1 MKLDQIKAGA
11 ILSYINTFVGV
22 FVGLLYVPLV
32 LKILS
37 IEEYGLY
44 QMVGAITAY
53 LGLMDLRLATTTIR
67 YYSQALATGNSRR
80 QQEVLSTSLIIFIG
94 MSAILI
100 LSGFPLMKLF
110 SVVYAPSLN
119 TVQYREGIIMVWL
132 GIAAFAFTFPSHVF
146 AAVINSHER
155 FVFLRMFSIVS
166 IIIKPFLSYALLVVN
181 PVAITLSVV
190 QLILAFA
197 LLVGY
202 YLYDKGILKVNFTFL
217 AFNRHLAKDML
228 KFSFF
233 LILIAIVDQ
242 VYWEAGKL
250 FLGAMVGTASV
261 ALFSFAVQITRYYV
275 TISSSLISLLFPRIT
290 KLVVEIEENVEELNH
305 IFITYSRVQGIVL
318 GLILSGFI
326 LFGKIF
332 IGLWIGPEYEQVYYL
347 TLSFMIPFTWDLTQN
362 FGISV
367 LNAINKH
374 KYRAWLYS
382 FVVLIYIVLCYP
394 VITYFGALGCAILSG
409 SCILLGNGFGL
420 SILYSKICHLRMRF
434 YFYWMMRLVPVFFVS
449 LIYGI
454 LVRKYLPITSW
465 FGLLL
470 QGFWFCIFYSLGI
483 YFFYLTKEER
493 GVIQSHIFSRLKR
506 EK

>member
-1 MKLDQIKAGA
+1 MKLDQIKTGA
-11 ILSYINTFVGV
+11 ILSYVNTFVGV
-22 FVGLLYVPLV
+22 FVGLLYVPLI

-53 LGLMDLRLATTTIR
+53 LGLMDLRLATTTVR
-67 YYSQALATGNSRR
+67 YYSQALATNNSRR
-80 QQEVLSTSLIIFIG
+80 QQEVLSTSLLIFLS
-94 MSAILI
+94 MSALLI

-110 SVVYAPSLN
+110 SVVYASTLSQ
-119 TVQYREGIIMVWL
+119 VQYREGIIMVWL
-132 GIAAFAFTFPSHVF
+132 GIAAFALTFPSHVF

-155 FVFLRMFSIVS
+155 FIFLRMFSIIS
-166 IIIKPFLSYALLVVN
+166 TLIKPFLSYALLIMN
-181 PVAITLSVV
+181 PVAITLSAV
-190 QLILAFA
+190 QLILTFS

-202 YLYDKGILKVNFTFL
+202 YLYDKGILKVNFTFH
-217 AFNRHLAKDML
+217 AFNWQLAKDML

-233 LILIAIVDQ
+233 LILIAVVDQ
-242 VYWEAGKL
+242 IYWEAGKL

-275 TISSSLISLLFPRIT
+275 TISSSLNSLLFPRIT
-290 KLVVEIEENVEELNH
+290 KLVVEIEENVKELNR

-326 LFGKIF
+326 LFGKSF

-382 FVVLIYIVLCYP
+382 VVVLIYIVLCYP
-394 VITYFGALGCAILSG
+394 VIKYYGALGCAVLSG
-409 SCILLGNGFGL
+409 LCILLGNGFGL
-420 SILYSKICHLRMRF
+420 SILYSKIGRLKMRF
-434 YFYWMMRLVPVFFVS
+434 YFYWMMRLLPIALVS
-449 LIYGI
+449 LILGM
-454 LVRKYLPITSW
+454 LVRRFLPITSW
-465 FGLLL
+465 FDLVL
-470 QGFWFCIFYSLGI
+470 QGALFCIFYSIGI
-483 YFFYLTKEER
+483 YFFYLSKNERIVTQTKI
-493 GVIQSHIFSRLKR
+493 VSYLKHK
-506 EK
+506 E